1 MSRRPEEQY
10 LERLRAVDGV
20 SDRTVD
26 AYRTDFAA
34 VRRWAE
40 AAERDLDWSALSAD
54 DLRTFLAAERRR
66 GLGTRTLAR
75 RMAALRGFLRF
86 LVREG
91 LREGDPTAALRLGSG
106 RRRLPRTAS
115 EELVARIVESPDPS
129 TERGRR
135 DRAVL
140 ELLYGSGLRLAE
152 LVGLRLGDV
161 DWRGS
166 SLRVTGKGSKERLV
180 PVTDTAKDAL
190 GSYLA
195 ARLDATRWSAFRSG
209 RIDAHTAVA
218 PVFAGRAG
226 APIARRTVQRVVER
240 AVRETAG
247 PRLSTH
253 DLRHAFAT
261 HLLDRGAELRGVQE
275 LLGHADLSTTQIY
288 THVTSARLRHAF
300 EAAHPRARRA
310 RTAEEDDG

>member
-1 MSRRPEEQY
+1 MSDRPEERY
-10 LERLRAVDGV
+10 LERLRAVDGA
-20 SDRTVD
+20 SERTVE

-40 AAERDLDWSALSAD
+40 DAGRALDWRVLDAD
-54 DLRTFLAAERRR
+54 DLRAFLAAERRR
-66 GLGTRTLAR
+66 GIGARTLAR
-75 RMAALRGFLRF
+75 RMAALRGFFRF

-91 LREGDPTAALRLGSG
+91 RRDGDPTVALRLGSG
-106 RRRLPRTAS
+106 RRRLPRTVS
-115 EELVARIVESPDPS
+115 EELVARIVESPDLS
-129 TERGRR
+129 TRRGRR

-140 ELLYGSGLRLAE
+140 EVLYGSGLRLAE

-161 DWRGS
+161 DWTAG

-195 ARLDATRWSAFRSG
+195 GRLDATTWGAVRTG
-209 RIDAHTAVA
+209 RIDAHTAAA
-218 PVFAGRAG
+218 PVFAGRGG
-226 APIARRTVQRVVER
+226 AAIARRTVQRVVER

-288 THVTSARLRHAF
+288 THVTSARLRNAF
-300 EAAHPRARRA
+300 EAAHPRARTARA
-310 RTAEEDDG
+310 AEEDEG